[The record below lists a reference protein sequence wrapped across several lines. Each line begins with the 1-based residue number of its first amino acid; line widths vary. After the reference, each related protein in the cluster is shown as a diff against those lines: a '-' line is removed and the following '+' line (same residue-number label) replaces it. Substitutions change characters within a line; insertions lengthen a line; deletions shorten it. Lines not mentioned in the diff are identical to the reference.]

1 MHVGKFARG
10 LGYFYPAKYQPSTQ
24 QVSAEYPLI
33 MITGRILYHYNACA
47 MTAKTP
53 EINEISSS
61 SFIEINTEDAK
72 ELGIS
77 DGDKVYVSSPHGR
90 IASWARVSGKTSKGE
105 VWMPFHFLDGNSNW
119 LVGDHL
125 DDFSKTPE
133 YKVTA
138 VHVEKAVEEKECC
151 RYKEVPNIV
160 RKKKSKMF

>member
-1 MHVGKFARG
+1 
-10 LGYFYPAKYQPSTQ
+10 
-24 QVSAEYPLI
+24 
-33 MITGRILYHYNACA
+33 

-53 EINEISSS
+53 EINEISSQ
-61 SFIEINTEDAK
+61 SFIEINTEDAAA
-72 ELGIS
+72 LGIA

-138 VHVEKAVEEKECC
+138 VHVEKATEEKECC
-151 RYKEVPNIV
+151 QYMEVPNIV
-160 RKKKSKMF
+160 RKKKAKMF